1 MYFVGIANLL
11 ETLYACEPSS
21 GFTIRLSPFTS
32 VTVTVTVFL
41 LEFWATS
48 DRQQAK
54 VNNLKYHH
62 YSHLVGIGITHT
74 L

>member
-1 MYFVGIANLL
+1 VSYIGDI
-11 ETLYACEPSS
+11 
-21 GFTIRLSPFTS
+21 
-32 VTVTVTVFL
+32 
-41 LEFWATS
+41 
-48 DRQQAK
+48 QQAK